1 VAALYMKSF
10 DDPVTLQAVNEV
22 EALTT
27 GLSRK
32 IWLKLTILYSMDEGG

>member
-1 VAALYMKSF
+1 MGLVAAAGPACR
-10 DDPVTLQAVNEV
+10 DEEVTAAASDV

-32 IWLKLTILYSMDEGG
+32 IWQKIMMMPLD

>member
-1 VAALYMKSF
+1 M
-10 DDPVTLQAVNEV
+10 NEV

-32 IWLKLTILYSMDEGG
+32 IWQKLTILYSMGEGA